1 VALEDVGDGAKESV
15 AESSILAG
23 PCSCQVSSSA
33 QCIPLGGRNSQSRV
47 PLGTFKL
54 KFLLDLSSLPMSSS
68 KPTKGL
74 LQYRAAGAEW
84 SARKFAV
91 GRCASDGV
99 LKERGAGE
107 VG

>member
-74 LQYRAAGAEW
+74 LQYRRGGQ
-84 SARKFAV
+84 RV
-91 GRCASDGV
+91 RNGV
-99 LKERGAGE
+99 HVNLLWADVRRT
-107 VG
+107 VY